1 MTHKTSSQIKKT
13 GLYIFLIL
21 MAFVCLYPFFW
32 TFINA
37 THHTS
42 AVYKYPPFWTFGDQL
57 AENFRNLNET
67 VKISRVFVNSMIVAI
82 IQTILTLSIASM
94 AGYAFAQFEF
104 KGKKLVFSLFLFSM
118 MIPYQATIVSLFR
131 LFASIDFSLFGISFG
146 LDSYPALILPGLCNI
161 FAVFLMTQNMKSF
174 PYEIIEAARADGCNE
189 YRIFATIVLPN
200 MKPAIAATSIFVF
213 MTSWNNF
220 MWPLVITATPE
231 MRTLPVALSSL
242 IGFSIIDYGQ
252 VMTGITISTIPI
264 IIFFLLMQRHFI
276 AAVTGSGVK
285 G

>member
-1 MTHKTSSQIKKT
+1 MNNFKLPSCKKIAIYS
-13 GLYIFLIL
+13 GLSIV
-21 MAFVCLYPFFW
+21 AFISLYPFLW

-37 THHTS
+37 SHHTS
-42 AVYKYPPFWTFGDQL
+42 AVYQFPPFWTLGGKFM
-57 AENFRNLNET
+57 ENLNNLNDT
-67 VKISRVFVNSMIVAI
+67 VKIGRVFCNSLIVAL
-82 IQTILTLSIASM
+82 IQTSLTLTIASM
-94 AGYAFAQFEF
+94 AGYAFAKFDF
-104 KGKKLVFSLFLFSM
+104 KGKKVVFSLFLFSM

-131 LFASIDFSLFGISFG
+131 LFASLDFEIFGMGFGI
-146 LDSYPALILPGLCNI
+146 DSYPALILPGLCNI
-161 FAVFLMTQNMKSF
+161 FAIFLMTQNMKSF

-189 YRIFATIVLPN
+189 YRIFASIVVPN

-242 IGFSIIDYGQ
+242 VGFSIIDYGQ
-252 VMTGITISTIPI
+252 VMVGITVSTIPI

-276 AAVTGSGVK
+276 AAITGSGVK

>member
-1 MTHKTSSQIKKT
+1 MTYKTSLRIKKIAI
-13 GLYIFLIL
+13 YIFLSFV
-21 MAFVCLYPFFW
+21 AFICLYPFLW

-37 THHTS
+37 SHHTS
-42 AVYKYPPFWTFGDQL
+42 AVYQYPPFWKLGGRFM
-57 AENFRNLNET
+57 ENYHNLDET
-67 VKISRVFVNSMIVAI
+67 IKISRVFINSLIVAVV
-82 IQTILTLSIASM
+82 QTTLTLCIASM

-104 KGKKLVFSLFLFSM
+104 KGKKIVFSLFLFSM

-131 LFASIDFSLFGISFG
+131 IFASVDFTILG
-146 LDSYPALILPGLCNI
+146 LDVGLNSYPALILPGLCNI

-174 PYEIIEAARADGCNE
+174 PYEIIEAARADGCGE
-189 YRIFATIVLPN
+189 YRIFGSIVLPN
-200 MKPAIAATSIFVF
+200 MKPAIAATAIFVF

-220 MWPLVITATPE
+220 MWPLVVTATPE

-264 IIFFLLMQRHFI
+264 IIFFLFMQRHFI

>member
-1 MTHKTSSQIKKT
+1 MKKIL
-13 GLYIFLIL
+13 LYIFLIII
-21 MAFVCLYPFFW
+21 AFISLYPFIW

-42 AVYKYPPFWTFGDQL
+42 AVYQYPPFWKFGGMFM
-57 AENFRNLNET
+57 ENFNNLDES
-67 VKISRVFVNSMIVAI
+67 VHIKRVFMNSMIVAI
-82 IQTILTLSIASM
+82 VQTILTISIASM
-94 AGYAFAQFEF
+94 AGYAFAKFDF
-104 KGKKLVFSLFLFSM
+104 KGKKIVFSLLLFSM

-131 LFASIDFSLFGISFG
+131 IFASLDFKILGVSFG

-161 FAVFLMTQNMKSF
+161 FAIFLMTQNMKSF

-189 YRIFATIVLPN
+189 FRIFSSIVVPN
-200 MKPAIAATSIFVF
+200 MRPAIAATSIFVF
-213 MTSWNNF
+213 MSSWNNF
-220 MWPLVITATPE
+220 MWPLVITASPE

-252 VMTGITISTIPI
+252 VMVGITISTIPI
-264 IIFFLLMQRHFI
+264 IIFFLLMQRQFI

>member
-1 MTHKTSSQIKKT
+1 MKYKISARVNKIII
-13 GLYIFLIL
+13 YIFLSI
-21 MAFVCLYPFFW
+21 MAFICLYPFLW

-37 THHTS
+37 THYTS
-42 AVYKYPPFWTFGDQL
+42 AVYKYPPYWTFGERL
-57 AENFRNLNET
+57 IENFKNLDQT
-67 VKISRVFVNSMIVAI
+67 IHISRVFINSMIVAI
-82 IQTILTLSIASM
+82 IQTIFTLCIATM

-104 KGKKLVFSLFLFSM
+104 KGKKIVFSMLLFSM
-118 MIPYQATIVSLFR
+118 MIPYQATIVSLFK
-131 LFASIDFSLFGISFG
+131 LFASINFSLFGLSFG

-174 PYEIIEAARADGCNE
+174 PYEIIEAARVDGCGE
-189 YRIFATIVLPN
+189 YRIFSSIILPN

-220 MWPLVITATPE
+220 MWPLVITTSPE

-252 VMTGITISTIPI
+252 VMVGITISTIPI

-276 AAVTGSGVK
+276 AAITGSGVK